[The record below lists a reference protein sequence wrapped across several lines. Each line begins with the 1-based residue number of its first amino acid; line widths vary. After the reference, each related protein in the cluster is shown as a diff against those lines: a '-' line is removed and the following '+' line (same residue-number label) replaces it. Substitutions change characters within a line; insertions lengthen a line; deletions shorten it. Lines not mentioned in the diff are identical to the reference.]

1 MYNAQMSVHGNIQI
15 ILAVLRSVDSDGIK
29 RGQGPHEIVLK
40 TPSKLGLALVV
51 PWILDQNIQLSSIS
65 NW

>member
-29 RGQGPHEIVLK
+29 RGQGPQMKLCLK
-40 TPSKLGLALVV
+40 PHQSLGWL
-51 PWILDQNIQLSSIS
+51 WYHGF
-65 NW
+65 